1 MNKKKYNSI
10 TARVLANKY
19 KLKLKNIKSH
29 RQDNKITIKDV
40 KNTLKKLKK
49 NNKKLKKNKFGKLDY
64 IYQHIIIIDGNLG
77 QLSIINFIKSI
88 FNTLEDINKK
98 LIKEP
103 QLYIKDD
110 NIILKY
116 KISEDNKD
124 KLQQILENINIIFNK
139 KYKINEN
146 DIKISISAGEE
157 LGYSLD
163 DSDYEIIDSSELTS
177 PQGKPDMFTLKK
189 KPWFQKDNG
198 WDEYDLSKFGFNKRK
213 NK

>member
-10 TARVLANKY
+10 TARLLANKY

-49 NNKKLKKNKFGKLDY
+49 NNKKLKKKIKKNKFGKLDY

-88 FNTLEDINKK
+88 FNNLEDINKK

-103 QLYIKDD
+103 QLYIKDN
-110 NIILKY
+110 NIVLKY
-116 KISEDNKD
+116 KISEDDKD

-139 KYKINEN
+139 KYKINKEQ
-146 DIKISISAGEE
+146 IKISISAGEE
-157 LGYSLD
+157 IDYSLD
-163 DSDYEIIDSSELTS
+163 DSDYELIDSSELTS
-177 PQGKPDMFTLKK
+177 PQGKPDIPTFKK

-198 WDEYDLSKFGFNKRK
+198 WDEYDLSKFGFI
-213 NK
+213 

>member
-10 TARVLANKY
+10 TARLLANKY
-19 KLKLKNIKSH
+19 KLKLINIKSH

-40 KNTLKKLKK
+40 QNLLKKLKK
-49 NNKKLKKNKFGKLDY
+49 IKKKNKFGKLDY
-64 IYQHIIIIDGNLG
+64 IYQHIIIIDGNLE
-77 QLSIINFIKSI
+77 QLSINHFIKTI
-88 FNTLEDINKK
+88 FNNLENVNKK

-103 QLYIKDD
+103 QLYIKDNN

-124 KLQQILENINIIFNK
+124 KLHQILENINIIFNQ

-146 DIKISISAGEE
+146 EIKINENEIKISISAEKEIGH
-157 LGYSLD
+157 SLD

-177 PQGKPDMFTLKK
+177 PQGKPNMPTLIK
-189 KPWFQKDNG
+189 KPWFKKDNG
-198 WDEYDLSKFGFNKRK
+198 WDEYDLKIY
-213 NK
+213 

>member
-49 NNKKLKKNKFGKLDY
+49 KIKKKNKFGKLDY
-64 IYQHIIIIDGNLG
+64 IYQHIIIIDGNIG
-77 QLSIINFIKSI
+77 QVSVNSFIKTI
-88 FNTLEDINKK
+88 FNNLEYINKK

-103 QLYIKDD
+103 QLYIKDN

-116 KISEDNKD
+116 KISEDDKNK
-124 KLQQILENINIIFNK
+124 LSQILENITIIFNK
-139 KYKINEN
+139 KYILNQKE
-146 DIKISISAGEE
+146 IKISISEGEE
-157 LGYSLD
+157 VDYSLD
-163 DSDYEIIDSSELTS
+163 DSDYELIDSSGFS
-177 PQGKPDMFTLKK
+177 SQQGKPDIPMLIKKGWFT
-189 KPWFQKDNG
+189 KDNG
-198 WDEYDLSKFGFNKRK
+198 WDEYDLSKFGLQS
-213 NK
+213 